1 MKLNKIKSVS
11 IASEVFDQLRLKII
25 SGELK
30 NGERLVEM
38 ELAKYLG
45 VSRTPVR
52 EAIQRLEQEGLV
64 EILPRKHCLVKGID
78 FEAINEIILIRTLLE
93 PTAARVAASKIT
105 DEQLL
110 TLKGYL
116 EQSEMF
122 FQLGKVEELMMVH
135 DLFHAEI
142 IKVSGLTRLVNI
154 LENLHDYI
162 VHFRYSFL
170 SRPHLVERSIKE
182 HYQIYEALCSRDLDK
197 VEEVFIQHLSG
208 ISDYAKVVIEDNIPL
223 NQGNNRT
230 GGLK

>member
-1 MKLNKIKSVS
+1 MKLNKIESVS
-11 IASEVFDQLRLKII
+11 IASEVFDQLRVKII

-45 VSRTPVR
+45 ISRTPVR

-64 EILPRKHCLVKGID
+64 EILPRKHCLVKGIT
-78 FEAINEIILIRTLLE
+78 FESINEIILIRSLLE
-93 PTAARVAASKIT
+93 PTAARVAATKIT

-110 TLKGYL
+110 KLKSYL
-116 EQSEMF
+116 EMSEMY
-122 FQLGKVEELMMVH
+122 FQHGRVDELIKVH

-142 IKVSGLTRLVNI
+142 IKTSGLNRLVSI

-162 VHFRYSFL
+162 VHFRLSFL

-182 HYQIYEALCSRDLDK
+182 HFEIYEALCSRDPDR
-197 VEEVFIQHLSG
+197 VEKVFIKHLSG
-208 ISDYAKVVIEDNIPL
+208 IKDYAKVVIEDNALFEQEKNIE
-223 NQGNNRT
+223 
-230 GGLK
+230 

>member
-1 MKLNKIKSVS
+1 MNLNKIKSIS

-25 SGELK
+25 NGELK

-38 ELAKYLG
+38 DLAKKLG

-52 EAIQRLEQEGLV
+52 EAIQRLEGEGLV
-64 EILPRKHCLVKGID
+64 EILPRKHCLVKGITL
-78 FEAINEIILIRTLLE
+78 EAINEIILIRSLLE
-93 PTAARVAASKIT
+93 PTAARVAARKIT

-110 TLKGYL
+110 KLKSYL
-116 EQSEMF
+116 EQSEMY
-122 FQLGKVEELMMVH
+122 FQQGRIDDLMKVH

-142 IKVSGLTRLVNI
+142 IKTSGLTRLVNI

-182 HYQIYEALCSRDLDK
+182 HFEIYEALCSRDQDR
-197 VEEVFIQHLSG
+197 VEEVFIKHLSG
-208 ISDYAKVVIEDNIPL
+208 IKDYKKVVMEDNMPL
-223 NQGNNRT
+223 EQNTMEKR
-230 GGLK
+230 

>member
-11 IASEVFDQLRLKII
+11 IASEVFDQLRIKII
-25 SGELK
+25 NGELK

-38 ELAKYLG
+38 ELANHLG

-64 EILPRKHCLVKGID
+64 EILPRKHCLVKGIT
-78 FEAINEIILIRTLLE
+78 FEAINEIILIRSLLE
-93 PTAARVAASKIT
+93 PKAAKVAASKIT

-110 TLKGYL
+110 KLKNYL
-116 EQSEMF
+116 EQSQVF
-122 FQLGKVEELMMVH
+122 FQLGKIDDLMKIH

-142 IKVSGLTRLVNI
+142 IKSSGLNRLVNI

-162 VHFRYSFL
+162 VHFRFSFL

-182 HYQIYEALCSRDLDK
+182 HFEIYEALCSRDEER
-197 VEEVFIQHLSG
+197 VEEVFIKHLSG
-208 ISDYAKVVIEDNIPL
+208 ISDYAKVVLEDNSPL
-223 NQGNNRT
+223 DQEKYKT
-230 GGLK
+230 IE